1 MVFKC
6 WCQLYHCSPMSC
18 TGLKICVLTVLPMK
32 WVSNDRNVSDG
43 RYLQANNN
51 TQKKDSSTR
60 FLKSGPMLH
69 ALSRRRAVAL
79 PGNQQRKVPGKT
91 KQNKKKNSEIHQY
104 LPKKIHNWG
113 LKNFVRAGT
122 SWIIN
127 IFSFY
132 KGQKSA
138 RREKCGASKVVLRL
152 VE

>member
-6 WCQLYHCSPMSC
+6 WCQLYHCSPLSC

-91 KQNKKKNSEIHQY
+91 KQNKKKTVKFINTYQRRFTIEDWKTLFGQVPPESFTFS
-104 LPKKIHNWG
+104 LSTKDKKVLGERNVVH
-113 LKNFVRAGT
+113 LK
-122 SWIIN
+122 
-127 IFSFY
+127 
-132 KGQKSA
+132 
-138 RREKCGASKVVLRL
+138 
-152 VE
+152 

>member
-69 ALSRRRAVAL
+69 VLSRRRAVAL

-91 KQNKKKNSEIHQY
+91 KQNKKKKQWNSSILTKEDSQLRIEKLCAGRY
-104 LPKKIHNWG
+104 LLNHLHFLFLQRTKK
-113 LKNFVRAGT
+113 
-122 SWIIN
+122 
-127 IFSFY
+127 
-132 KGQKSA
+132 
-138 RREKCGASKVVLRL
+138 C
-152 VE
+152 